1 MSTTTNTTLYT
12 VTKSKLLCT
21 NAFAFALNA
30 LSSVVVGIYF
40 ADLLLAFQIGFVKK
54 NLLSISWAY
63 NRQGILGETCKYIQN
78 LYSIDGY

>member
-1 MSTTTNTTLYT
+1 MLYT

-30 LSSVVVGIYF
+30 LSSVEVGIYF

-54 NLLSISWAY
+54 SEKNLLSILRAY
-63 NRQGILGETCKYIQN
+63 NRQGILV
-78 LYSIDGY
+78 